1 LFGFGYAI
9 FSKLYIVVV
18 VYVCYVRKLTA
29 SAFKICLRHTHTH
42 TQILINFALLLL
54 MTWGVLLFGF
64 QDIRVLLMR

>member
-1 LFGFGYAI
+1 LLLFMFVTYV
-9 FSKLYIVVV
+9 SLLPLLSRY
-18 VYVCYVRKLTA
+18 VYDTN
-29 SAFKICLRHTHTH
+29 THTH